1 MKYYT
6 LFEFTLFKID
16 FAEAVMKKCIS
27 LILSIA
33 VLLSVVPFTVI
44 EPSAASGRIYEDIE
58 YSMYCSSAGTWNVKT
73 FVPEEDGIYI
83 FSSSGSLDTLG
94 YIALAEGEA
103 ENQYIKADGGQ
114 DNNFAVTYNM
124 KAGTTYYLGST
135 VLMGPVGSY
144 KIKIIKFE
152 IDDGTIHPITLSQS
166 TQVSTSQSK
175 NVKFLSITPATSG
188 KFIYLSS
195 GNYDTQG
202 YIFDEYW
209 QQIDYSDIG
218 GAAQNFQIELDL

>member
-6 LFEFTLFKID
+6 LFEFKLFKID

-135 VLMGPVGSY
+135 VLMGPSNFSLPDS
-144 KIKIIKFE
+144 K
-152 IDDGTIHPITLSQS
+152 
-166 TQVSTSQSK
+166 VS
-175 NVKFLSITPATSG
+175 
-188 KFIYLSS
+188 SS
-195 GNYDTQG
+195 MFMN
-202 YIFDEYW
+202 
-209 QQIDYSDIG
+209 SR
-218 GAAQNFQIELDL
+218 